1 MSDAPTY
8 FPCIEVSGSARSR
21 GLAQGR
27 AVPRRVAASG
37 RLLHAHNWDWREEA
51 ADSSI
56 VLRVRGENGPDI
68 LTLVEAGGLARHGF
82 NTAGV
87 ALTANFLASDR
98 DFKTPGVPL
107 AVLRRKILEQP
118 NLAAAAKVPGTT
130 RRSCSNN
137 IMLSQADGE
146 ALDLECVPDECFWI
160 QPEGGLL
167 AHSNH
172 FISASARARVRDTYF
187 GTNPDTLYRVTRVHD
202 YLAARTVQA
211 AGTIRVA
218 ANSEIRGTNPGVNRD
233 ANTDTVMLHMIEGL
247 VGYKDDG
254 TPAPLLAQSIDV
266 SKDGKTYTFKL
277 RPGVKFHNGAPL
289 TSADVVWSWKRYLDP
304 NTKWLCLAEFDGS
317 QSLRIESVEAKDPL
331 TVVFK
336 LNQARPLFLTQIA
349 SFQCGSGGIIHK
361 DSVNADGSWKAPIG
375 TGPFK
380 LGEWKRG
387 EWIEL
392 TAFKDYKSAPGKRDG
407 YVGAKDPLVDS
418 VRWIVIKDDA
428 ARRAALEK
436 GQVDLMPGLRPTE
449 LTEMGNPPQLEVR
462 NASTMSVNALLI
474 QVKDPVMSNAKLR
487 QALAASLQTTSIAT
501 IASGG
506 SGTVNASMVPAPS
519 SYHAGPHNV
528 AHKFDVGLAKKLL
541 AEAGY
546 KGQPIKM
553 ITNRRYPDMYE
564 QSVMIQ
570 GMAKQA
576 GINVELEVL

>member
-1 MSDAPTY
+1 M
-8 FPCIEVSGSARSR
+8 
-21 GLAQGR
+21 
-27 AVPRRVAASG
+27 
-37 RLLHAHNWDWREEA
+37 RLL
-51 ADSSI
+51 
-56 VLRVRGENGPDI
+56 
-68 LTLVEAGGLARHGF
+68 LV
-82 NTAGV
+82 
-87 ALTANFLASDR
+87 
-98 DFKTPGVPL
+98 
-107 AVLRRKILEQP
+107 
-118 NLAAAAKVPGTT
+118 AAAAAT
-130 RRSCSNN
+130 
-137 IMLSQADGE
+137 A
-146 ALDLECVPDECFWI
+146 
-160 QPEGGLL
+160 
-167 AHSNH
+167 
-172 FISASARARVRDTYF
+172 
-187 GTNPDTLYRVTRVHD
+187 
-202 YLAARTVQA
+202 LAALTVQA

-576 GINVELEVL
+576 GINVELEVLEWGTALERYQSGKYQLMSFGYSARVDPYLVYESMLGDKEKSPRKVWDNPKAIALLQKSGEVAEAAARQKIFDEMHAMMLEDVPLVVLYNPGDPNGVNKKLDGFASWSQSRERLWGVKAVTR